1 MFDQERYSLS
11 KECMISPVIPLQ
23 VSGKWIH
30 LPERV
35 ANTRIQSGH
44 FGDQCDTSKK
54 DAMISVMKQSFRLVE
69 EVVDEFGNLADYSQ
83 RTKCR
88 LEEASAYF
96 HCRDA
101 PH

>member
-1 MFDQERYSLS
+1 
-11 KECMISPVIPLQ
+11 
-23 VSGKWIH
+23 
-30 LPERV
+30 
-35 ANTRIQSGH
+35 
-44 FGDQCDTSKK
+44 
-54 DAMISVMKQSFRLVE
+54 MISVMKQSFRLVE

-83 RTKCR
+83 RAKCR